1 MLSEHKNAGTGDEL
15 GILAAAPKLAHTI
28 LGTSSAAEVRHLLNG
43 FCSVQLDSKIEEI
56 LLCELSV
63 GAAFGA
69 RLADGRRVLVKAHP
83 PARTPGF
90 LRAVHRVQT
99 HLFRSGFPCP
109 RPVATPAPLGL
120 GFATTEDFVDAG
132 DYADAHDPQVR
143 RESAE
148 TLAWLVQTARTVT
161 ETDGL
166 HEGWNRPSRGKL
178 WPEPHNAFFDFAAT
192 VPGSGW
198 IEGIAARTKS
208 ILDRFQAGTVVGHA
222 DWCSKHLRFEG
233 GKASVVYDWDSLR
246 LDVEPAIAGGAA
258 VTFPANRHLDV
269 SNLPTPEETW
279 LFVED
284 YETTRGH
291 SFSPRERPVVTA
303 AAIYTFAYLARCEHA
318 ADPESSGSG
327 DYRSAL
333 QEHTRAYFST
343 ECLV

>member
-1 MLSEHKNAGTGDEL
+1 MPSEHKNAGTGNEL
-15 GILAAAPKLAHTI
+15 GDLTAAPKLAHEI
-28 LGTSSAAEVRHLLNG
+28 LGTASAAEVRRLIDG
-43 FCSVQLDSKIEEI
+43 FCSVQLGSEVEE
-56 LLCELSV
+56 LLICELSV

-83 PARTPGF
+83 PARPTRF
-90 LRAVHRVQT
+90 LRAVRRVQT

-109 RPVATPAPLGL
+109 RPVATPAPFGL
-120 GFATTEDFVDAG
+120 GFATVEDFVDAG
-132 DYADAHDPQVR
+132 DYADAHDPQIR
-143 RESAE
+143 RESAG
-148 TLAWLVQTARTVT
+148 TLAWLVRLARTVT
-161 ETDGL
+161 EIDGL
-166 HEGWNRPSRGKL
+166 HEGWKRPPRGKL

-198 IEGIAARTKS
+198 IEGIAAGAKS
-208 ILDRFQAGTVVGHA
+208 ILDRFREETVVGHA

-233 GKASVVYDWDSLR
+233 GKSCVVYDWDSLR

-258 VTFPANRHLDV
+258 VTFPANRHLDAP
-269 SNLPTPEETW
+269 NLPTPEETW

-303 AAIYTFAYLARCEHA
+303 AAIYTLAYLARCEHA
-318 ADPESSGSG
+318 ADPESSGSS

-333 QEHTRAYFST
+333 
-343 ECLV
+343 